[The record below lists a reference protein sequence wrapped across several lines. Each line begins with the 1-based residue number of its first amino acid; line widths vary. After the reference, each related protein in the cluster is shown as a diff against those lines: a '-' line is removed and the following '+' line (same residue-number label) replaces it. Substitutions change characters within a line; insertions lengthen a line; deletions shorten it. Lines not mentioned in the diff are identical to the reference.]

1 MLILADSRE
10 NTESS
15 FPPLALRWHNW
26 GPERRKGICLSS
38 QKGGSPFMYPLIYR
52 WEGRQKE
59 FSPFFFACF
68 KVISYLGSE
77 QLPISWNLQRALW
90 IHRSAQK
97 QVTWAL
103 CSQWKHA
110 GLFTCLR
117 GGSPYSSCPIKGN
130 LLKWGYFQLCGFHFH
145 LYQVGGVASCR
156 RIRFLLSPNFKR
168 WARGSASQ
176 IRRQRQQQQEW
187 ERPEVRSM
195 EDQRDLISN
204 HEQLPMLGQRPGAQ
218 ERYVWAV
225 GESSQ
230 ILDCTD
236 VRAQAL
242 QKEH

>member
-1 MLILADSRE
+1 MLTLAESRE
-10 NTESS
+10 NTESN
-15 FPPLALRWHNW
+15 FPLLALRWHNW

-59 FSPFFFACF
+59 FSSFFLLQSDFPSREWTFACF
-68 KVISYLGSE
+68 LKPPKSLMNPQVCPETSDDGPGQPME
-77 QLPISWNLQRALW
+77 TCWPFHLPR
-90 IHRSAQK
+90 R
-97 QVTWAL
+97 
-103 CSQWKHA
+103 
-110 GLFTCLR
+110 
-117 GGSPYSSCPIKGN
+117 GSPYSSCPVKGN

-145 LYQVGGVASCR
+145 FYQVGGVASCG

-168 WARGSASQ
+168 WAGDSASQ
-176 IRRQRQQQQEW
+176 IRRQQQQQQQEW
-187 ERPEVRSM
+187 GRPEVRSM

-204 HEQLPMLGQRPGAQ
+204 HEQLPMLTQRPGAQ